1 MRSAVASWMGSH
13 SRTTEVW
20 VALRQRRMG
29 VVGSEAP
36 NEL

>member
-1 MRSAVASWMGSH
+1 MEAVAREMGSH

-29 VVGSEAP
+29 VLGECRP
-36 NEL
+36 YFL